1 MSEKERNEP
10 IELGVQNEFLIEKIK
25 ERPVN
30 RKKLIQRTI
39 TTAAMA
45 VVFGLI
51 ACVTFLV
58 LEPVIN
64 NWLYPEEDPQVV
76 VFPEDQEEI
85 SPEDMLVEDPIH
97 TQEIEWENIELEEEQ
112 IQQILSQV
120 ILDTDNYKQI
130 YSSLSSYAKE
140 LNQSMVTVTGVT
152 SNTDWFNNVQQSR
165 NQASGV
171 IIYNNGKEVLV
182 LVEYTPL
189 RKAESLTLTFY
200 NNIQVEASLK
210 TQDTAT
216 NLAVIAVD
224 LDKLPEEFV
233 ENNLKIAPLG
243 ASNLS
248 SIVGTPVV
256 AMGSPMGTSNSLGY
270 GMVSAASGQ
279 QTQTDTHYK
288 LLQTDIVGSQNAGGI
303 LFNLQGQ
310 VVGIITNNKSGS
322 DMKNMITAYGISE
335 LKRRIEKMS
344 NGETFAYLGI
354 NGVDVTQEANEE
366 LGVPYG
372 AYVKEVEMDSPAM
385 LAGIRQGDVLVEMK
399 DKSVDSFSAYVTN
412 LLQCSPGESV
422 KLIVKRQAQSEY
434 RELTFTVVL
443 ETAK

>member
-1 MSEKERNEP
+1 MSEKERNES
-10 IELGVQNEFLIEKIK
+10 IEIGTQNEFLIEKIK

-30 RKKLIQRTI
+30 RRKLIRRTI

-64 NWLYPEEDPQVV
+64 NWLYPEKEPQVV

-85 SPEDMLVEDPIH
+85 SPEDMLAEDPAH
-97 TQEIEWENIELEEEQ
+97 MQETEWENMALEEEQ
-112 IQQILSQV
+112 IQQILSRV
-120 ILDTDNYKQI
+120 TLDTDNYKQI
-130 YSSLSSYAKE
+130 YGSLSSYARE

-152 SNTDWFNNVQQSR
+152 SNTDWFNNVQESR

-171 IIYNNGKEVLV
+171 IIYNNGREVLV

-210 TQDTAT
+210 VQDTAT

-224 LDKLPEEFV
+224 LDELSEEFV
-233 ENNLKIAPLG
+233 ENRLKIAPLG

-248 SIVGTPVV
+248 NIVGTPVV
-256 AMGSPMGTSNSLGY
+256 ALGSPMGISNSLGY
-270 GMVSAASGQ
+270 GMVSATSGQ
-279 QTQTDTHYK
+279 QTQADTYYK

-335 LKRRIEKMS
+335 VKRRIEKMS
-344 NGETFAYLGI
+344 NGENFAYLGI
-354 NGVDVTQEANEE
+354 NGVDVTQEANQE

-372 AYVKEVEMDSPAM
+372 AYVKGVEMDSPAM
-385 LAGIRQGDVLVEMK
+385 LAGIRQGDVVVQMN

-412 LLQCSPGESV
+412 LLQCSPGEIV
-422 KLIVKRQAQSEY
+422 KLIVKRQAQNEY
-434 RELTFTVVL
+434 KELTFTIVSG
-443 ETAK
+443 TAK

>member
-1 MSEKERNEP
+1 MSDKT
-10 IELGVQNEFLIEKIK
+10 QNEQMETGGQSDFLIEKIK
-25 ERPVN
+25 ERPIN
-30 RKKLIQRTI
+30 RRKLIRRTI
-39 TTAAMA
+39 TTAALA
-45 VVFGLI
+45 VIFGLI

-58 LEPVIN
+58 LEPVIS
-64 NWLYPEEDPQVV
+64 NWLYPEEPPQMV

-85 SPEDMLVEDPIH
+85 APEDMLVEDPVH
-97 TQEIEWENIELEEEQ
+97 TQDVEWENIELEEEQ
-112 IQQILSQV
+112 IQQILSKV
-120 ILDTDNYKQI
+120 SLDTNNYKQI
-130 YSSLSSYAKE
+130 YGSLSSYVKE
-140 LNQSMVTVTGVT
+140 LNQSMVTITGVT

-171 IIYNNGKEVLV
+171 IIYNNGREVLV

-189 RKAESLTLTFY
+189 RKAESLTLTFF
-200 NNIQVEASLK
+200 NNVQVDAYLK
-210 TQDTAT
+210 MHDDVT

-224 LDKLPEEFV
+224 LDELSEEFI
-233 ENNLKIAPLG
+233 ENELKIAPLG

-248 SIVGTPVV
+248 SIVGTPVIAV
-256 AMGSPMGTSNSLGY
+256 GSPMGVNGSLGY

-279 QTQTDTHYK
+279 QTEVDAYYK
-288 LLQTDIVGSQNAGGI
+288 LLQTDIAGSQNAGGI

-310 VVGIITNNKSGS
+310 VVGIITNNKSSS
-322 DMKNMITAYGISE
+322 DMKNMVTAYGISE

-354 NGVDVTQEANEE
+354 NGVDVTSDAHEE

-385 LAGIRQGDVLVEMK
+385 LAGIRQGDVLVGLK
-399 DKSVDSFSAYVTN
+399 DESIDSFSEYVTS
-412 LLQCSPGESV
+412 LLQCKPGESV
-422 KLIVKRQAQSEY
+422 KLTVMRQAQDGY

-443 ETAK
+443 GEAK

>member
-1 MSEKERNEP
+1 MSEKERNEL
-10 IELGVQNEFLIEKIK
+10 IEISTQNEFLIEKIK

-30 RKKLIQRTI
+30 RRKLIRRTI

-64 NWLYPEEDPQVV
+64 NWLYPEKESQVV

-85 SPEDMLVEDPIH
+85 SPEDMLAEDPVH
-97 TQEIEWENIELEEEQ
+97 PPETEWENMALEEEQ
-112 IQQILSQV
+112 IRQILSRV
-120 ILDTDNYKQI
+120 TLDTDNYKQM
-130 YSSLSSYAKE
+130 YGSLSSYARE
-140 LNQSMVTVTGVT
+140 LNQCMVTVTGVT
-152 SNTDWFNNVQQSR
+152 SNTDWFNNVQESR

-171 IIYNNGKEVLV
+171 IIYNNGREVLV

-200 NNIQVEASLK
+200 NNIQVAASLK
-210 TQDTAT
+210 VQDTST

-224 LDKLPEEFV
+224 LDELSEEFV
-233 ENNLKIAPLG
+233 ENRLKIAPLG

-248 SIVGTPVV
+248 NIVGTPVV
-256 AMGSPMGTSNSLGY
+256 AMGSPMGISNSLGY

-279 QTQTDTHYK
+279 QTQADTHYK

-310 VVGIITNNKSGS
+310 VVGIITNNKSNS

-354 NGVDVTQEANEE
+354 NGVDVTQEANQE

-385 LAGIRQGDVLVEMK
+385 LAGIRKGDVVVEMN

-412 LLQCSPGESV
+412 LLQCSPGEMV
-422 KLIVKRQAQSEY
+422 KLIVKRQAQNEY
-434 RELTFTVVL
+434 KELTFTIVSG
-443 ETAK
+443 TAK

>member
-1 MSEKERNEP
+1 MSEKERNES
-10 IELGVQNEFLIEKIK
+10 IEIGTQNEFLIEKIK

-30 RKKLIQRTI
+30 RRKLIRRTI

-64 NWLYPEEDPQVV
+64 NWLYPEKEPQVV

-85 SPEDMLVEDPIH
+85 SPEDMLAEDPAH
-97 TQEIEWENIELEEEQ
+97 MQETEWENMALEEEQ
-112 IQQILSQV
+112 IRQILSRV
-120 ILDTDNYKQI
+120 TLDTDNYKQI
-130 YSSLSSYAKE
+130 YGSLSSYARE
-140 LNQSMVTVTGVT
+140 MNQSMVTVTGVT
-152 SNTDWFNNVQQSR
+152 SNTDWFNDVQESR
-165 NQASGV
+165 KHASGV
-171 IIYNNGKEVLV
+171 ISYNNGREVLV

-210 TQDTAT
+210 VQDTAT

-224 LDKLPEEFV
+224 LDELSEEFV
-233 ENNLKIAPLG
+233 ENQLKIAPLG

-248 SIVGTPVV
+248 NIVGTPVV
-256 AMGSPMGTSNSLGY
+256 ALGSPMGISNSLGY
-270 GMVSAASGQ
+270 GMVSATSGQ
-279 QTQTDTHYK
+279 QTQADTHYK

-335 LKRRIEKMS
+335 VKRRIEKMS
-344 NGETFAYLGI
+344 NGENFAYLGI
-354 NGVDVTQEANEE
+354 NGVDVTQEANQE

-372 AYVKEVEMDSPAM
+372 AYVKGVEMDSPAM
-385 LAGIRQGDVLVEMK
+385 LAGIRQGDVVVQMN

-412 LLQCSPGESV
+412 LLQCSPGEIV
-422 KLIVKRQAQSEY
+422 KLIVKRQAQNEY
-434 RELTFTVVL
+434 KELTFTIVSG
-443 ETAK
+443 TAK

>member
-1 MSEKERNEP
+1 MSEKERNES
-10 IELGVQNEFLIEKIK
+10 IEIGTQNEFLIEKIK

-30 RKKLIQRTI
+30 RRKLIRRTI

-64 NWLYPEEDPQVV
+64 NWLYPEKEPQVV

-85 SPEDMLVEDPIH
+85 SPEDMLVEDPPH
-97 TQEIEWENIELEEEQ
+97 MQETEWENMALEEEQ
-112 IQQILSQV
+112 IQQILSRV
-120 ILDTDNYKQI
+120 TLDTDNYKQI
-130 YSSLSSYAKE
+130 YGSLSSYARE

-152 SNTDWFNNVQQSR
+152 SNTDWFNNVQESR

-171 IIYNNGKEVLV
+171 IIYNNGREVLV

-210 TQDTAT
+210 VQDTAT

-224 LDKLPEEFV
+224 LDDLSEEFV
-233 ENNLKIAPLG
+233 ENRLKIAPLG

-248 SIVGTPVV
+248 NIVGTPVV
-256 AMGSPMGTSNSLGY
+256 ALGSPMGISNSLGY
-270 GMVSAASGQ
+270 GMVSATSGQ
-279 QTQTDTHYK
+279 QTQTDAHYK

-335 LKRRIEKMS
+335 VKRRIEKMS
-344 NGETFAYLGI
+344 NGENFAYLGI
-354 NGVDVTQEANEE
+354 NGVDVTQEANLE

-372 AYVKEVEMDSPAM
+372 AYVKGVEMDSPAM
-385 LAGIRQGDVLVEMK
+385 LAGIRQGDVVVQMN

-412 LLQCSPGESV
+412 LLQCSPGEIV
-422 KLIVKRQAQSEY
+422 KLIVKRQAQNEY
-434 RELTFTVVL
+434 KELTFTIVSG
-443 ETAK
+443 TAK

>member
-1 MSEKERNEP
+1 MSEKERNET
-10 IELGVQNEFLIEKIK
+10 IELGAQNEFLIEKIK

-30 RKKLIQRTI
+30 RRKLIRRTI

-64 NWLYPEEDPQVV
+64 NWLYPEKGPQVV

-85 SPEDMLVEDPIH
+85 SPEDMLVENPAH
-97 TQEIEWENIELEEEQ
+97 MQETDWENIALEEAQ
-112 IQQILSQV
+112 IQQILSKV
-120 ILDTDNYKQI
+120 VLDTDNYKQI
-130 YSSLSSYAKE
+130 YGSLSSYAKE

-152 SNTDWFNNVQQSR
+152 SNTDWFNNVQESR
-165 NQASGV
+165 NHASGV

-189 RKAESLTLTFY
+189 RRAESLTLTFY
-200 NNIQVEASLK
+200 NNIQAKASLK
-210 TQDTAT
+210 IQDSAT

-224 LDKLPEEFV
+224 LDELSEEFV

-256 AMGSPMGTSNSLGY
+256 AVGSPMGTSNSLGY
-270 GMVSAASGQ
+270 GIVSAVSGQ
-279 QTQTDTHYK
+279 QTQADMHYK
-288 LLQTDIVGSQNAGGI
+288 LLQTDIVGSQNAGGV

-310 VVGIITNNKSGS
+310 VVGVITNNKSGS

-335 LKRRIEKMS
+335 LKKRIEKMS

-385 LAGIRQGDVLVEMK
+385 LAGIRQGDVVVEMK
-399 DKSVDSFSAYVTN
+399 NKTVDSFSAYVMN

-422 KLIVKRQAQSEY
+422 KLIVKRQAQNEY
-434 RELTFTVVL
+434 KELTFTVVL
-443 ETAK
+443 GTAK

>member
-10 IELGVQNEFLIEKIK
+10 IELGAQNEFLMEKIK

-30 RKKLIQRTI
+30 RRKLIRRTI
-39 TTAAMA
+39 TTAALA
-45 VVFGLI
+45 VIFGLI

-64 NWLYPEEDPQVV
+64 NWLYPEKEPQVV

-85 SPEDMLVEDPIH
+85 APEDMLVEDPAH
-97 TQEIEWENIELEEEQ
+97 MQDTEWENIALEEEQ
-112 IQQILSQV
+112 IRQILSRV
-120 ILDTDNYKQI
+120 TLDTDSYKQI
-130 YSSLSSYAKE
+130 YGSLSSYAKE
-140 LNQSMVTVTGVT
+140 INRSMVTVTGVT
-152 SNTDWFNNVQQSR
+152 SNTDWFNDVQESR

-171 IIYNNGKEVLV
+171 IIYNNGREVLV

-200 NNIQVEASLK
+200 NGIQTEADLK
-210 TQDTAT
+210 AQDAAT

-224 LDKLPEEFV
+224 LDKLSEEFI
-233 ENNLKIAPLG
+233 ENDLKIAPLG

-256 AMGSPMGTSNSLGY
+256 AVGSPMGTNNSLGY

-279 QTQTDTHYK
+279 QTQTDAHYK
-288 LLQTDIVGSQNAGGI
+288 LLQTDIMGSQNAGGI

-310 VVGIITNNKSGS
+310 VLGIITNNKSGS

-344 NGETFAYLGI
+344 NGEAFAYLGI
-354 NGVDVTQEANEE
+354 NGVDVTHEINQE

-372 AYVKEVEMDSPAM
+372 AYIKEVAMDSPAM
-385 LAGIRQGDVLVEMK
+385 LAGIRKGDVIVEMN
-399 DKSVDSFSAYVTN
+399 DKSIDSFSTYVTN
-412 LLQCSPGESV
+412 LLQCSPGETV
-422 KLIVKRQAQSEY
+422 KLIVKRQAQNEY
-434 RELTFTVVL
+434 RELTFTVILGTV
-443 ETAK
+443 K